1 MINIYISSHIFKG
14 QRIVN
19 NKSLFNFVLMGKAY
33 RFYKIIFMTHILGFA
48 YYSMEI

>member
-19 NKSLFNFVLMGKAY
+19 NFKENYVLNRLIKSKKYLSLVYFLF
-33 RFYKIIFMTHILGFA
+33 RILLQH
-48 YYSMEI
+48 